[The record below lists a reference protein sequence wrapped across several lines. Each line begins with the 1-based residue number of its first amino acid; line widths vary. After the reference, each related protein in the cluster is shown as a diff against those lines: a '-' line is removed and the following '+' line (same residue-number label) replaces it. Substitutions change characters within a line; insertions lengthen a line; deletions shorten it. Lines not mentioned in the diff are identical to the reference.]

1 MHDPYVTEE
10 SFGNSVSKNVKF
22 NTLKECLTM
31 SDIIVMGCP
40 HKEFKEKEIKNF
52 LELNKKTNV
61 LFVDGRH
68 AYRSLNLNSN
78 IDYLAV

>member
-1 MHDPYVTEE
+1 
-10 SFGNSVSKNVKF
+10 
-22 NTLKECLTM
+22 M